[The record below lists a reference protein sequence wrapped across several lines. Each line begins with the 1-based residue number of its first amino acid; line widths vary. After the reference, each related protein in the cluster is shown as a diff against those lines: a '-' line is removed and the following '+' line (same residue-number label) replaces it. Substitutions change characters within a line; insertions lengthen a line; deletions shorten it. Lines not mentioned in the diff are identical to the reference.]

1 MPIRDEISVFLGT
14 VFLSPFLACYI
25 CLLPSHSL
33 QEVTLGL
40 LLAFANATIAV
51 LFIFL
56 RNALA
61 LLGYLNFHVNFRIM
75 SPIPTKKLVRTVSE
89 TEI

>member
-25 CLLPSHSL
+25 CLLPSHTL
-33 QEVTLGL
+33 QEVTLRL